1 MGESIEG
8 ANVRLRDICHDDLSS
23 YRFWQQPGHEWQ
35 ALDGPYYP
43 RATPDEVEKTIEAI
57 ATRLASENWPTP
69 RTRLMIANRQSDQL
83 LGMVSRYW
91 ISQETKWAALG
102 IVIFDPASWDKG
114 IGYEALGL
122 WMDYL
127 FTQFPDWV
135 RLDLRTWSGNQGMIR
150 LAEKLGY
157 QQEACFRKARIL
169 DGDYFDGLG
178 YGLLREEWEQQFP
191 DGFAASFKAFFKKT
205 P

>member
-1 MGESIEG
+1 MTKIEG
-8 ANVRLRDICHDDLSS
+8 INIRLRDIGPDDLTS
-23 YRFWQQPGHEWQ
+23 YRFWQQPGHDWQ

-43 RATPDEVEKTIEAI
+43 KATPAEVEKTMAAIETRI
-57 ATRLASENWPTP
+57 ASQNWPEA
-69 RTRLMIANRQSDQL
+69 RTRLMIASRQSDQL
-83 LGMVSRYW
+83 LGQVSRYW

-102 IVIFDPASWDKG
+102 IVIFDSVSWRKG

-127 FTQFPDWV
+127 FARFPEWV

-150 LAEKLGY
+150 LAQKLGY
-157 QQEACFRKARIL
+157 QQEACFRMARIV

-178 YGLLREEWEQQFP
+178 FGILRDEWQLRFP
-191 DGFAASFKAFFKKT
+191 DGFTALT
-205 P
+205 